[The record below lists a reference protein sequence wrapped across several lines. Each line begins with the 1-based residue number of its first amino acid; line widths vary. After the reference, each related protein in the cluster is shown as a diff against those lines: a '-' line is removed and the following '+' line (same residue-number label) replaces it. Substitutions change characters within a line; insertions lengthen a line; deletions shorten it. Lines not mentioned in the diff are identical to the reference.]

1 MEAVVERIGG
11 CCSTGAEPKTCKL
24 FSFGRNSFSNNANYD
39 KESRYY
45 CCCFGDC
52 CSNGT
57 DSEAFRLFW
66 KKLEDELEAVALLEL
81 NRKRVNVFF
90 GRNSFRINASY
101 NSETRNSF
109 RINASYDNE
118 SRKNSSSNNTNYN
131 RESRFPGISKECEL
145 EVKSYTDYLVKN
157 KIQGFDVGQNA
168 DILYGANGCFNDY
181 AKCLENKYVFTI
193 KMGSRKMY
201 NFGFMI
207 SKSYISNNKS
217 GRNYYE
223 IFLF

>member
-1 MEAVVERIGG
+1 MDCYSTETEYKAWKLLWKELEAVALLELNRKRVNFFLLGG
-11 CCSTGAEPKTCKL
+11 IHLAIMLITIKNP
-24 FSFGRNSFSNNANYD
+24 
-39 KESRYY
+39 
-45 CCCFGDC
+45 DC

-57 DSEAFRLFW
+57 DSEALRLFW

-131 RESRFPGISKECEL
+131 RESRHYCYCFGGCYSTGTLNLKHGSSF
-145 EVKSYTDYLVKN
+145 VKDS
-157 KIQGFDVGQNA
+157 
-168 DILYGANGCFNDY
+168 FNDN
-181 AKCLENKYVFTI
+181 ASFDEEHGVVLEAVVQLKL
-193 KMGSRKMY
+193 KQKH
-201 NFGFMI
+201 
-207 SKSYISNNKS
+207 
-217 GRNYYE
+217 
-223 IFLF
+223 